1 MTTPEIAAAASAGIG
16 PVLVSARSFAE
27 YTAMFAL
34 TEADLARSVLDCP
47 GGAASFTATALAR
60 GHDATAV
67 DPAYAGGRA
76 ALQALGEHATSE
88 VERGHA
94 FLLAH
99 AHRFVWTHF
108 SNPADHLRQRTES
121 AAHFAASVLRHPQRY
136 VPGAL
141 PHLPFPDRSF
151 DLVLSSHLLFTYSDR
166 FDEAFHLASLLEMA
180 RVSRGQV
187 RIFPLL
193 GHVDGKPYP
202 HLEHLREALTSRGV
216 GTQVR
221 RVDYE
226 FQWGGNA
233 MLVLTPDSVRCDSA
247 VKKAWDVA

>member
-1 MTTPEIAAAASAGIG
+1 MTTKENAAATGAGIG

-34 TEADLARSVLDCP
+34 TEADLAGSVLDCP

-60 GHDATAV
+60 GIQATAV
-67 DPAYAGGRA
+67 DPAYAGGPA
-76 ALQALGEHATSE
+76 ALQALGEHAATE
-88 VERGHA
+88 AERGHA

-99 AHRFVWTHF
+99 PHRFVWTHF
-108 SNPADHLRQRTES
+108 TDPADHLRQRTR
-121 AAHFAASVLRHPQRY
+121 AAADFAASLATDPPRY

-141 PHLPFPDRSF
+141 PRLPFPDHCF

-166 FDEAFHLASLLEMA
+166 LDQAFHLTALLEMA

-216 GTQVR
+216 STQVR

-226 FQWGGNA
+226 FQRGGNE
-233 MLVLTPDSVRCDSA
+233 MLVLTPDSVPHDSA
-247 VKKAWDVA
+247 IKNAADVA

>member
-1 MTTPEIAAAASAGIG
+1 MSIPEIRAAPNAGIG

-34 TEADLARSVLDCP
+34 TEADLAASVLDCP

-60 GHDATAV
+60 GLNVTAV
-67 DPAYAGGRA
+67 DPAYAGGQA
-76 ALQALGEHATSE
+76 ALQALGEHATRE
-88 VERGHA
+88 AERGHA
-94 FLLAH
+94 FLLGH

-108 SNPADHLRQRTES
+108 SNPAEHLRRRTDS
-121 AAHFAASVLRHPQRY
+121 AARFAASVGTDSQRY

-141 PHLPFPDRSF
+141 PHLPFPDRCC

-166 FDEAFHLASLLEMA
+166 LDEAFHLAALVEMT
-180 RVSRGQV
+180 RVSRGEV

-202 HLEHLREALTSRGV
+202 HLEHLRKALASRGISSHVRHV
-216 GTQVR
+216 G
-221 RVDYE
+221 YE
-226 FQWGGNA
+226 FQAGGNE
-233 MLVLTPDSVRCDSA
+233 MLVLTSGPTPADGTMN
-247 VKKAWDVA
+247 KAGDFA